1 MRNRKVFW
9 QMLLWVGLAMLT
21 TLPFWIP
28 AWRLDFQIS
37 NFFYQPSCSPQG
49 WLLDCHA
56 LYRALFYSSIP
67 AISVLILLAGVAVVF
82 WRPKT
87 LAYKRLRLRMAYFV
101 IVFVLGSGLF
111 VNAIFKDHWGRPRP
125 VQTQEFGGKAIY
137 VPPGKL
143 VLNSE
148 GRSFPSGHSS
158 VGFAFLAL
166 WFIWR
171 REQSDWAWW
180 GLGFG
185 LLFGYAI
192 GLARMSVGAH
202 YLSDVLWSGWMMAG
216 AAWLVYYPLM
226 NMPRREQALE
236 EVVKKPL

>member
-1 MRNRKVFW
+1 MDNKKILW
-9 QMLLWVGLAMLT
+9 KLLLWVGLAMLT

-28 AWRLDFQIS
+28 QWRLDFYIS
-37 NFFYQPSCSPQG
+37 NFFYHPSCSPQG
-49 WLLDCHA
+49 WVLDCHG
-56 LYRALFYSSIP
+56 LYQALFYSSIP
-67 AISVLILLAGVAVVF
+67 VISVLILLVGVVVIF

-87 LAYKRLRLRMAYFV
+87 LAYKRMRLRMAYFV
-101 IVFVLGSGLF
+101 IVFMLGSGLV

-125 VQTQEFGGKAIY
+125 VQTQDFGGEATY
-137 VPPGKL
+137 VPPGQL

-171 REQSDWAWW
+171 RERPDWAGW

-192 GLARMSVGAH
+192 GLARMSAGAH
-202 YLSDVLWSGWMMAG
+202 YLSDVIWSGWMMALV
-216 AAWLVYYPLM
+216 AWAVYYPLM
-226 NMPRREQALE
+226 KMPRRERALE
-236 EVVKKPL
+236 EVLKKPL

>member
-1 MRNRKVFW
+1 MHNKKMLWRLLFW
-9 QMLLWVGLAMLT
+9 VSLAILT

-28 AWRLDFQIS
+28 TWRLDFHIS
-37 NFFYQPSCSPQG
+37 NFFYHPSCSPQG
-49 WLLDCHA
+49 WVLDCHA
-56 LYRALFYSSIP
+56 LYQTLFYSSIP
-67 AISVLILLAGVAVVF
+67 AISVLILLVGVGVIF
-82 WRPKT
+82 WRPRT
-87 LAYKRLRLRMAYFV
+87 LAYKRMRLRMAYFV
-101 IVFVLGSGLF
+101 IVFILGSGLV

-125 VQTQEFGGKAIY
+125 VQTQDFGGEAAY
-137 VPPGKL
+137 APPGKL

-171 REQSDWAWW
+171 REHPDWAGW

-202 YLSDVLWSGWMMAG
+202 YLSDVIWSGWMMALV
-216 AAWLVYYPLM
+216 AWVVYYPLM
-226 NMPRREQALE
+226 KMPRRERALE
-236 EVVKKPL
+236 EVLKKPL

>member
-1 MRNRKVFW
+1 MCNRKIPW
-9 QMLLWVGLAMLT
+9 QILLWVGFAILT
-21 TLPFWIP
+21 ILPFWISE
-28 AWRLDFQIS
+28 WRLDFHIS
-37 NFFYQPSCSPQG
+37 NFFYQPSCSPQT
-49 WLLDCHA
+49 WVLDCHP

-67 AISVLILLAGVAVVF
+67 YVSALILLVGVVVVF
-82 WRPKT
+82 WRPQT
-87 LAYKRLRLRMAYFV
+87 LAYKRMRLRMAYFV
-101 IVFVLGSGLF
+101 IVFILGSGLV
-111 VNAIFKDHWGRPRP
+111 VNALFKDHWGRPRP
-125 VQTQEFGGKAIY
+125 VQTQDFGGIAIY

-171 REQSDWAWW
+171 RERPDWARW

-202 YLSDVLWSGWMMAG
+202 YVSDVIGSAWMMAG
-216 AAWLVYYPLM
+216 VAWLVYYPLM
-226 NMPRREQALE
+226 NMPRREKALE